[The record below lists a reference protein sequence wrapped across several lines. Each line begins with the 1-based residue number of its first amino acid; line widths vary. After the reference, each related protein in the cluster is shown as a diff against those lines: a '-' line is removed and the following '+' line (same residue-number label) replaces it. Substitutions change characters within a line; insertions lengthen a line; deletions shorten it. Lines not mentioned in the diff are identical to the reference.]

1 MSYLN
6 LDGMNEIADKIK
18 EAFDNVA
25 TDISNLNQHG
35 VIVSQE
41 YIEDSVSDWL
51 DDHPEAVT
59 TILDGSVTSE
69 KLGSDVTA
77 LINGKANTSALP
89 TKTSDLTND
98 SGFITSS
105 ALPHIERG
113 QEQVTI
119 SKANTYKIQ
128 HVTFATAYSSAP
140 TVILTKHTKVPAII
154 HVGVSDVTTTGF
166 DMYVI
171 RTNTTT
177 TYVNWMAIGV

>member
-6 LDGMNEIADKIK
+6 LEGMNEIADKIK

-25 TDISNLNQHG
+25 SDIANLNQNG
-35 VIVSQE
+35 VIISQE
-41 YIEDSVSDWL
+41 YVESSVSDWL

-59 TILDGSVTSE
+59 TIEDGSVTTA

-77 LINGKANTSALP
+77 LINAKANTSAIP
-89 TKTSDLTND
+89 DATSDLTND
-98 SGFITSS
+98 SGFITASD
-105 ALPHIERG
+105 LPHIEHG

-119 SKANTYKIQ
+119 SKANTYKVK
-128 HVTFATAYSSAP
+128 HVTFATAYTSAP
-140 TVILTKHTKVPAII
+140 TVILTKHSKVPAII